1 MANAITRFHAKYYA
15 ALLNGQSANGDI
27 GSLSQSLLSST
38 VDINPHQIDAAL
50 FAFASPFSK
59 GVVLADEVGLGKTI
73 EAGLVVCQYWATGK
87 RNILIVC
94 PASLRKQWEAELLD
108 KFGIP
113 GEILDTKNF
122 NAYRREGRNPLSP
135 KRAIICSYNFVAKY
149 KEEILLHGFDLAVI
163 DEAHKMR
170 NVYRSSARTSTD
182 VRDALTGVKKLL
194 LTATPFQ
201 NSLMELYGLTSIID
215 DRLFGSE
222 KSFRRQYGKGDN
234 LKELRQRI
242 EKLYIRT
249 LRRDVKEYIN
259 YTHRLPLTQ
268 KFNATDEEQ
277 QLYQA
282 VSDFL
287 RRNDIYSVPA
297 AQKKLTTMIIRKILA
312 SSTYALI
319 YTLTHIKE
327 RLQRMLESQ
336 KQERLYI
343 EDLVD
348 EDDWDSYEN
357 EALDDEYE
365 HFHAAE
371 SSDQTCLGIAQ
382 VRKRSNEIQLS
393 DSDDIDIPRLK
404 EEIKIIDGFIEKAK
418 SIKSESKSKA
428 LLVALEESFIKL
440 QEQGAE
446 RKALIFTEST
456 KTQAF
461 LREFIEANG
470 YAGRVVLFNGKASEP
485 QTNEIY
491 KRWCLEHP
499 DKVSGIKAADRR
511 AAAVDYFQ
519 RKADIMIA
527 TEAAAEGLNLQFC
540 SLVINYDLPWNP
552 QRIEQ
557 RIGRCHRYGQK
568 YDVVVV
574 NFLNMRNYADV
585 RVFQLLSTKFKL
597 FDDVFGASDEVLGQ
611 ADTIDIESRIWEIYQ
626 QCRSEE
632 EINQAF
638 EQLQN
643 EMQQQIDERMTEVR
657 SQVLE
662 NFDIN
667 VQEHLRMTRD
677 NTTGFLNRYEHI
689 FWELTKYILSK
700 EAVFNDRN
708 HSFVLRVPVAG
719 QRPGKYA
726 MLQQTDDAIPYRL
739 SHPLA
744 QHVINSALSLSLEDA
759 EVEFDQKALSMNADL
774 PDYLQ
779 GQSGVLILSALAIS
793 ALAEEQYMLFNAI
806 TDDGRIVSQEDC
818 EKLFLNGGKEVPC
831 EQVEEQTRLR
841 LQKDV
846 LQHSAAKLKELDSR
860 NLSFFKVEENR
871 IYQWEHDVI
880 DGIEAELSTV
890 KKQILQTER
899 DARNS
904 ESVAEK
910 LAFEKKVDELKRKKR
925 RLRNE
930 LDDREEEVSRQR
942 RSMIAELEQRMVK
955 QTEQHNLFVI
965 RWKVKERFD

>member
-1 MANAITRFHAKYYA
+1 MPLHQAITRYHAKYYA
-15 ALLNGQSANGDI
+15 ALLAGQTANGDLT
-27 GSLSQSLLSST
+27 SLSQSLLSST

-50 FAFASPFSK
+50 FAFSSPFSK

-73 EAGLVVCQYWATGK
+73 EAGLVLCQYWATGK
-87 RNILIVC
+87 RKILIVC

-113 GEILDTKNF
+113 SEILDTKNY
-122 NAYRREGRNPLSP
+122 NAYLRDGKNPLNP
-135 KRAIICSYNFVAKY
+135 KRAIVCSYNFAAKH
-149 KEEILLHGFDLAVI
+149 KEQILLHAFDIAVI

-170 NVYRSSARTSTD
+170 NVYRSSAKTSAE

-222 KSFRRQYGKGDN
+222 KSFRKQYGKGEN
-234 LKELRQRI
+234 LKDLRQRI
-242 EKLYIRT
+242 ERLYTRT

-268 KFNATDEEQ
+268 KFKATDEEQ
-277 QLYQA
+277 QLYQEL
-282 VSDFL
+282 SDFL

-297 AQKKLTTMIIRKILA
+297 AQRKLTTMIVRKIMA
-312 SSTYALI
+312 SSTYALVF
-319 YTLTHIKE
+319 TLEHIKN
-327 RLQRMLESQ
+327 RLQRMLE
-336 KQERLYI
+336 QERQERFNI
-343 EDLVD
+343 D
-348 EDDWDSYEN
+348 ELIDDDDDWN
-357 EALDDEYE
+357 IDEYE
-365 HFHAAE
+365 E
-371 SSDQTCLGIAQ
+371 LQTEEEEELFDP
-382 VRKRSNEIQLS
+382 EE
-393 DSDDIDIPRLK
+393 IDIPRLK
-404 EEIKIIDGFIEKAK
+404 AEIETIDGFIEKAK
-418 SIKSESKSKA
+418 RIKQESKAKA
-428 LLVALEESFIKL
+428 LTKALVEAFKKL
-440 QEQGAE
+440 AEQGAE

-456 KTQAF
+456 KTQSF
-461 LREFIEANG
+461 LKDYLEANG
-470 YAGRVVLFNGKASEP
+470 YAGRIVLFNGKASEP

-491 KRWCLEHP
+491 KKWCAAHP

-519 RKADIMIA
+519 NQADIMIA

-574 NFLNMRNYADV
+574 NFLNTRNYADV

-632 EINQAF
+632 EINKAF
-638 EQLQN
+638 EQLQT
-643 EMQQQIDERMTEVR
+643 EMQQQIDERMTQVR

-677 NTTGFLNRYEHI
+677 KTGAFLNRYEHI
-689 FWELTKYILSK
+689 FWELTKFILSK
-700 EAVFNDRN
+700 EAVFNDAQ

-719 QRPGKYA
+719 QRTGKYA
-726 MLQQTDDAIPYRL
+726 MLKNVDDALPYRL
-739 SHPLA
+739 SSPLA
-744 QHVINSALSLSLEDA
+744 QHVVNTALSIQLDDTA
-759 EVEFDQKALSMNADL
+759 EIEFDQQALQMNAVL
-774 PDYLQ
+774 PDYLYGAQ
-779 GQSGVLILSALAIS
+779 GYLILASLGVSALS
-793 ALAEEQYMLFNAI
+793 EEQYLLFNAI
-806 TDDGRIVSQEDC
+806 TDDGRIVNQEDC
-818 EKLFLNGGKEVPC
+818 EKLFLNGGIEIPFEIVN
-831 EQVEEQTRLR
+831 RDILDR

-846 LQHSAAKLKELDSR
+846 EQHSKAKISEIDSR
-860 NLSFFKVEENR
+860 NLTFIKQEENR
-871 IYQWEHDVI
+871 IYQWERDVI
-880 DGIEAELSTV
+880 DSIEDEITTL
-890 KKQILQTER
+890 KKNILQTER
-899 DARNS
+899 DARNAQ
-904 ESVAEK
+904 SVSEK
-910 LAFEKKVDELKRKKR
+910 LDFEKKVEDLKRKRR

-930 LDDREEEVSRQR
+930 LEEREEEVSEQR
-942 RSMIAELEQRMVK
+942 KKMIRELEQRIIT
-955 QTEQHNLFVI
+955 QTNTQNVFFI
-965 RWKVKERFD
+965 RWKVKDV